1 MFMKP
6 HDFGEASL
14 PGRGESGLV
23 ATPESPNSFWIWFY
37 LSVFC
42 NFMCFTLNTVFS
54 TVSVI
59 ERHRTFKNSFYTI
72 VLVFSLSVVMS
83 SLCKLVYQFTG
94 MAGLHIKLFDCL
106 SANVDLLFSYFS
118 ALLIFFLG
126 LNRFAAFSS
135 PYLNESLMKRKTLLG
150 ILFGLLLFSAMI
162 TVLIYVLSGM
172 QRVFSKSSITDYA
185 SNCILFEVTSFIFY
199 SIPLASS
206 IFYLFSYRS
215 LRSKRDSVVSDVT
228 KSLLDAAERCNLK
241 QGIWILTIYLTSLI
255 IHVTMLFQSVDGT
268 SLIVLNSLG
277 TIISAAPQFGLPL
290 SVLLCSKEA
299 REVTSHICFSRLVLT
314 SVRRSFSSVFSKSRI
329 RSASSD
335 RTLSLSL
342 HSESTAKSPK

>member
-6 HDFGEASL
+6 HDFGEATL
-14 PGRGESGLV
+14 PGKGESALV

-54 TVSVI
+54 TVSII

-72 VLVFSLSVVMS
+72 VLVFSLSIVMS

-135 PYLNESLMKRKTLLG
+135 PYINESFMKRKTLIS
-150 ILFGLLLFSAMI
+150 ILFGLLLFSAMV
-162 TVLIYVLSGM
+162 TVLIYMLSGM
-172 QRVFSKSSITDYA
+172 QRVFNPASITDYA

-199 SIPLASS
+199 SIPLTSS
-206 IFYLFSYRS
+206 IFYLFSYRA
-215 LRSKRDSVVSDVT
+215 LRSKREDVVSDVT
-228 KSLLDAAERCNLK
+228 RSLLDAAERCTLK
-241 QGIWILTIYLTSLI
+241 QGIWILTIYLASLV
-255 IHVTMLFQSVDGT
+255 IHVVMLFPSVSGT

-277 TIISAAPQFGLPL
+277 TITSAAPQFSLPL
-290 SVLLCSKEA
+290 SVLMCSKEA
-299 REVTSHICFSRLVLT
+299 REVTSHICWS
-314 SVRRSFSSVFSKSRI
+314 SVKRSFTSVFSKSRI
-329 RSASSD
+329 SSASSS
-335 RTLSLSL
+335 RTLPLSL
-342 HSESTAKSPK
+342 HYDSTAKEAKF